1 VQAMVKPEHE
11 VLLGVLRDPV
21 FGPVVACGPGGSAAE
36 KQSGVTFI
44 MPDEDRDAV
53 AALLSGKEIGRQI
66 GPTGVAT
73 ITDLIH
79 RLSQLVTDLGPL
91 LAELDINPVAL
102 VRGGTQAIVLDAL
115 ARIGSDQN
123 AT

>member
-1 VQAMVKPEHE
+1 M
-11 VLLGVLRDPV
+11 
-21 FGPVVACGPGGSAAE
+21 PG
-36 KQSGVTFI
+36 
-44 MPDEDRDAV
+44 EDRNAV
-53 AALLSGKEIGRQI
+53 AALLGGKEIGRRI

-73 ITDLIH
+73 ITDLIL

-102 VRGGTQAIVLDAL
+102 VCGGTQAIVLDAL

>member
-21 FGPVVACGPGGSAAE
+21 FGPVVACSPGGSAAE

-73 ITDLIH
+73 ITDLIL
-79 RLSQLVTDLGPL
+79 RQLVTDLGPL

-102 VRGGTQAIVLDAL
+102 VCGGTQAIVLDAL
-115 ARIGSDQN
+115 ARIGSDQ
-123 AT
+123 T